1 MNNLFN
7 ITFNGLNDIDDLGI
21 MATTRPNIP
30 TPVRKIQ
37 EKECNGR
44 DGKLHQDLGGYD
56 DMELMISYNFS
67 SRDKYFEILRKLKRW
82 TNHIEDN
89 KLFLSDMKDWHYK
102 VKFCKLAT
110 VERVYKTIGR
120 FELTFIIEPY
130 LYKNNYDSIAI
141 NSISK
146 IYNEYELC
154 KPTYKLEG
162 EGYINLTINDKTVKI
177 NLGQNLTIDTD
188 FQECYREGLQ
198 AVDVLEGD
206 YEDMWLQEGV
216 NTISYTPTDA
226 VTKFEIIPNWRCL

>member
-89 KLFLSDMKDWHYK
+89 ML
-102 VKFCKLAT
+102 
-110 VERVYKTIGR
+110 
-120 FELTFIIEPY
+120 
-130 LYKNNYDSIAI
+130 
-141 NSISK
+141 NSIVTTGLSICSSLK
-146 IYNEYELC
+146 IL
-154 KPTYKLEG
+154 LHSSL
-162 EGYINLTINDKTVKI
+162 IASLSSAMVS
-177 NLGQNLTIDTD
+177 
-188 FQECYREGLQ
+188 
-198 AVDVLEGD
+198 
-206 YEDMWLQEGV
+206 
-216 NTISYTPTDA
+216 NTISSSS
-226 VTKFEIIPNWRCL
+226 